1 MKKLSVLLLIF
12 AMLLS
17 LAACGSNPSA
27 PTTAPETVPVTEAPT
42 ETAQTEA
49 PTEVPVVTAKPLYGE
64 ILDGYFDALLQGFG
78 PQEYM
83 DRGLNYLVGMVAD
96 VNKVGYAMDDVDGD
110 GVSELMIGSVDE
122 GLIYAMYT
130 VKDGQETQI
139 IDAMERSTYQLTSDG
154 LILNRGTNGAASYG
168 YNLYRLENGSLQ
180 FQDALVFDAAK
191 DEKNPWF
198 YTKNPDWDQDA
209 LESVDTEVGE
219 TTEQDLLE
227 STVKISFIPFSQ
239 YTA

>member
-83 DRGLNYLVGMVAD
+83 D
-96 VNKVGYAMDDVDGD
+96 
-110 GVSELMIGSVDE
+110 
-122 GLIYAMYT
+122 
-130 VKDGQETQI
+130 
-139 IDAMERSTYQLTSDG
+139 STT
-154 LILNRGTNGAASYG
+154 
-168 YNLYRLENGSLQ
+168 
-180 FQDALVFDAAK
+180 
-191 DEKNPWF
+191 W
-198 YTKNPDWDQDA
+198 
-209 LESVDTEVGE
+209 
-219 TTEQDLLE
+219 
-227 STVKISFIPFSQ
+227 
-239 YTA
+239 